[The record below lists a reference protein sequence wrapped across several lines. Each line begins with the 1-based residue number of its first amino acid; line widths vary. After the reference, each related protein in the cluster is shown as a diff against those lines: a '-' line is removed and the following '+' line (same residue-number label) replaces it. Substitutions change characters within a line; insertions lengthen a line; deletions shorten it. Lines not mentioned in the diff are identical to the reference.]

1 VAAVTAGQ
9 DRRAGAGRTYEI
21 RHRTSYAYEHEVTSS
36 YGRAYLLPRDTAEQH
51 CRSSR
56 ITAKPETDVLA
67 ERIDFYG
74 NRTAYLELRAPHREL
89 VVESRSVVE
98 VAREPVDLEVLGNR
112 GWDHPGRPT
121 VTSTTGWQDL
131 DLLLPSPLVPLTDR
145 LRRYAAGI
153 FTPGRP
159 LAEAIPALANRIHT
173 NFSYTPGST
182 HVASTLDDL
191 LNRGE
196 GVCQDFAHLAVACL
210 RSAGLPARYVSGY
223 LETAPPAGR
232 PKLQGVDASHAWASV
247 RLPELGWV
255 DIDPTN
261 DRLIDSRYVVTAWGR
276 DYADVPPLKGIIFST
291 STSSTLSVA
300 VDVRP
305 LP

>member
-1 VAAVTAGQ
+1 VVGVTAAQ
-9 DRRAGAGRTYEI
+9 HRRTYEV
-21 RHRTSYAYEHEVTSS
+21 RHRTAYAYENEVTSS
-36 YGRAYLLPRDTAEQH
+36 YGRAYLLPRDTAEQQ

-56 ITAKPETDVLA
+56 ITTRPGTEVLA

-74 NRTAYLELRAPHREL
+74 NRTAYLELRAPHQEL

-98 VAREPVDLEVLGNR
+98 VAREPVDLEVLG
-112 GWDHPGRPT
+112 GQT
-121 VTSTTGWQDL
+121 ATATTGWEDL
-131 DLLLPSPLVPLTDR
+131 DFLLPSPLVPLTGR
-145 LRRYAAGI
+145 LRRYAASV

-173 NFSYTPGST
+173 DFSYTPGST

-191 LNRGE
+191 LDRGE

-223 LETAPPAGR
+223 LETAPPVGR

-247 RLPELGWV
+247 RLPEVGWV

-261 DRLIDSRYVVTAWGR
+261 DRLIDSRYIVTAWGR

-300 VDVRP
+300 VDVRR